1 MPRLVLTHLPRRSPS
16 GQRFKI
22 YPGTGISILPAS
34 WWFTRSRS
42 NSILWQ
48 FTFGLLT
55 TESTYFCK
63 QDGHMYLRQFCIDDI
78 YVYNSAYFPGFLFI
92 GIAYVFDLVGGY
104 INKKMLEFT
113 DLSRDQ
119 EVSSIDGVVIRC
131 RQVSLPGCAARQA
144 FCRFKRLK
152 RERLKNYGITRQ
164 LRDPCFHQI

>member
-1 MPRLVLTHLPRRSPS
+1 MPRLVLAHLPRRSPS
-16 GQRFKI
+16 GQRFKV
-22 YPGTGISILPAS
+22 YPGTIALTLFYGRLP
-34 WWFTRSRS
+34 
-42 NSILWQ
+42 
-48 FTFGLLT
+48 
-55 TESTYFCK
+55 ESTYFCK

-78 YVYNSAYFPGFLFI
+78 YVYNHALLGFVWI
-92 GIAYVFDLVGGY
+92 GIAYVFDLVGY
-104 INKKMLEFT
+104 VNKRRLEFT

-119 EVSSIDGVVIRC
+119 EVSSIDGVVIHC